1 MISVFTSSAKA
12 PFCLQFATS
21 KFRHFA
27 AQEVD
32 KLDRSIDCQTQ
43 PANQEIE
50 VSFAN
55 ADKLNSQRHIEV
67 LVGSKD
73 GCFVIGQQ
81 IPLYAIKRA
90 KASREIIERERRALV
105 RIQNI
110 KETSFGEL
118 GQGQKDYVVQKF
130 GPQESKVIF
139 NHVKLTLIKL
149 LPNEE

>member
-81 IPLYAIKRA
+81 IPLYAIKRS

-110 KETSFGEL
+110 KKTSFGEL
-118 GQGQKDYVVQKF
+118 VQRQKDYVVQKF